1 MVFHTVDKILVM
13 SSGKWNSHCL
23 PAAQPCHWPWEWGG
37 SRSCRPGTSAS
48 RAGREKAKK
57 FSPSPSTPNCP
68 MQHPVWLNKNK
79 RILLFQRVTQKRSES
94 DMFLPLPYCRWFKDH
109 ISLCPSIPIHV
120 QVLVEL
126 PSKAA
131 TEATQPEEMLRKQK
145 KEWLST
151 KHLYPLHCLME
162 LLE

>member
-1 MVFHTVDKILVM
+1 MVFHTVDKISVV
-13 SSGKWNSHCL
+13 SSGKWNGHCL

-68 MQHPVWLNKNK
+68 MQHPMWLNKNK
-79 RILLFQRVTQKRSES
+79 RILLFQRITQKQSES

-109 ISLCPSIPIHV
+109 ISLCPSTILV
-120 QVLVEL
+120 QVFVEL
-126 PSKAA
+126 LNKAA
-131 TEATQPEEMLRKQK
+131 TEAAQPEEMLRKQK

-151 KHLYPLHCLME
+151 KHLYPLRCLME